1 MYDTFI
7 LMIFWQGDPSHD
19 LPNEIAQLVG
29 TELLFKVDV
38 SVRFNSR
45 YETSY
50 RYRVMKLSNDPN
62 ILLKFKKVETLEVS

>member
-19 LPNEIAQLVG
+19 LSNEIAQLVG

-38 SVRFNSR
+38 SVGFNSR
-45 YETSY
+45 YDY
-50 RYRVMKLSNDPN
+50 NYHVMKLTNYPN
-62 ILLKFKKVETLEVS
+62 ILLKFKKVEILQVS

>member
-7 LMIFWQGDPSHD
+7 LMIFWQNDPSHD

-38 SVRFNSR
+38 SVRFNSM
-45 YETSY
+45 YETS
-50 RYRVMKLSNDPN
+50 YRVMKLSN
-62 ILLKFKKVETLEVS
+62 

>member
-7 LMIFWQGDPSHD
+7 LMIFCQGDPSHD

-29 TELLFKVDV
+29 TKLLFKVDV
-38 SVRFNSR
+38 SVGFNSR

-50 RYRVMKLSNDPN
+50 RVMKLRNDPN
-62 ILLKFKKVETLEVS
+62 ILLKFKKLETLEVS

>member
-38 SVRFNSR
+38 SVEFNYR
-45 YETSY
+45 YESS
-50 RYRVMKLSNDPN
+50 YRVMKLSNDSN
-62 ILLKFKKVETLEVS
+62 FLLKFKKVETLLVS

>member
-29 TELLFKVDV
+29 TESLTMELLF
-38 SVRFNSR
+38 SI
-45 YETSY
+45 E
-50 RYRVMKLSNDPN
+50 
-62 ILLKFKKVETLEVS
+62 